1 MNVGTL
7 EIDEIDETGELVR
20 GGPRTS
26 GGGGGNGG
34 DGGDG
39 NEGRGG
45 SGPFDPRNDEDL
57 VTDGGN
63 AKYRILTFFLLV
75 VVLMTFGGLMAAY
88 VVIHANNVQEWQP
101 FALPFQVWISTAL
114 IAAGS
119 ILYYLFERN
128 ASAGRLVE
136 ARKWL
141 MASMAVSALFVASQ
155 LAVWAL
161 LMQAGFYVR
170 GNPYAGFF
178 YILTAVHA
186 VHVIAGIIALWSVFV
201 RFRRLV
207 VEDVLNEQRL
217 AIAKTVGWYMH
228 FLAILWFVL
237 VFFLGFWK

>member
-1 MNVGTL
+1 MNVGTIN
-7 EIDEIDETGELVR
+7 IDEIEESAESVR
-20 GGPRTS
+20 GKVRTS
-26 GGGGGNGG
+26 GSGGGNSG

-39 NEGRGG
+39 NDGRGDSG
-45 SGPFDPRNDEDL
+45 SFDPRNDENL
-57 VTDGGN
+57 VTEGGN
-63 AKYRILTFFLLV
+63 AKYRILTFFLLI

-114 IAAGS
+114 ISAGS
-119 ILYYLFERN
+119 VLYFMFERN
-128 ASAGRLVE
+128 ATAGRLVA

-141 MASMAVSALFVASQ
+141 MSSMAVAALFVASQ
-155 LAVWAL
+155 LAVWAV
-161 LMQAGFYVR
+161 LMQAGLYVR

-201 RFRRLV
+201 RFRKLV
-207 VEDVLNEQRL
+207 VDEVVNDQRL
-217 AIAKTVGWYMH
+217 AIAKTVGWYIH
-228 FLAILWFVL
+228 FLALLWFVL